1 MIQIILAFSNELTN
15 VLGERGTIIKLPKG
29 SHHIQILFHYW
40 DMRENYLGKQSICFI
55 VFFVVSLLNIK
66 IVFSFWRVFNLTIFI
81 LFTSPELY
89 SKDDIP
95 IIVSWNSWIW
105 YTEDNPFNFAST
117 YWHFAYTRY
126 LFAEGPIS
134 EPVVLKVQL
143 FGRFYLSSSNFFC
156 WDLFGNQKEIYTS
169 KMSF

>member
-1 MIQIILAFSNELTN
+1 M
-15 VLGERGTIIKLPKG
+15 GG
-29 SHHIQILFHYW
+29 
-40 DMRENYLGKQSICFI
+40 
-55 VFFVVSLLNIK
+55 
-66 IVFSFWRVFNLTIFI
+66 FNLTIFI

-105 YTEDNPFNFAST
+105 YTNDNPFNFAST

-143 FGRFYLSSSNFFC
+143 FWRFYLSSSNFSVGIFLVIKRKFTYVKC
-156 WDLFGNQKEIYTS
+156 HFSFTKERTITILEYIMCFPCQNQVIDYYYYMKKVWKVFTIKMMKWLVYTLY
-169 KMSF
+169 FFLIIL